1 MTSMM
6 MSDITIEV
14 SVNIGLPL
22 KGRTQAWLG
31 HSWALLENLFL
42 GIFWILGNF
51 ALLDIGLNL
60 LKVRNNKLDKCL
72 I

>member
-1 MTSMM
+1 MTM
-6 MSDITIEV
+6 EV

-31 HSWALLENLFL
+31 HFWALLDTSGHFWKALLL
-42 GIFWILGNF
+42 GIFWQLGNF
-51 ALLDIGLNL
+51 ALLDFGLNS
-60 LKVRNNKLDKCL
+60 LKANNNKLDKCL